1 MNRREFLTGA
11 ALAAATPG
19 AAALAAATG
28 GPRSCAAGNG
38 QDARCPSFSVVVV
51 GGGPAG
57 ACAAVAAARNGADV
71 LVVEQGNCLGGMATR
86 GLVGPFM
93 TCSDTTGEQL
103 IVQGLFME
111 IVERMV
117 AAGGAIHPRDV
128 RAGTPFTAWITHGHD
143 HVTPFDP
150 EALKFTLD
158 DLCREAGVRIL
169 YHATFLAPVMEGG
182 RITGVEVFTKAGPQ
196 RIKAKVVIDATG
208 DGDVAF
214 RAGVPCELG
223 DAGRGGAMQPCTT
236 FFRIA
241 GLPEEVL
248 VADYRSHGG
257 GIGKEKDGRGRRL
270 LSWYVEKARA
280 AGKWH
285 IPRPHVNLYRGV
297 RSDEWFVNCSRLSNV
312 DATDPKSLSAAETE
326 GRRQVREILDLLR
339 TYLPGGEN
347 IRLVS
352 TASTLGVRETR
363 HVAGEYRL
371 DKDDVVNG
379 AVPSDSVFVCSS
391 SIDLHGGKGKS
402 GTLYVRVRKGRWY
415 GVPYRCL
422 VPQKVDGLLVAGR
435 CVSASSVAAAAIRVM
450 PPAMAMGQAA
460 GTAAALACADGVAPR
475 ALDAARLVA
484 TLRAQKVFLG

>member
-11 ALAAATPG
+11 ATLVAAS
-19 AAALAAATG
+19 G
-28 GPRSCAAGNG
+28 GPRSCAAANG
-38 QDARCPSFSVVVV
+38 RDARCPSYSVIVV

-57 ACAAVAAARNGADV
+57 ACAAIAAARNGADV

-117 AAGGAIHPRDV
+117 AAGAIHPRDM

-158 DLCREAGVRIL
+158 DLCREAGVQIL

-182 RITGVEVFTKAGPQ
+182 RIAGVEVFTKAGPQ

-248 VADYRSHGG
+248 VEDYRSHGG
-257 GIGKEKDGRGRRL
+257 GIGREKDGRGRRL

-312 DATDPKSLSAAETE
+312 DATDPKSLSDAETE

-379 AVPSDSVFVCSS
+379 AVPPDSVFVCSS
-391 SIDLHGGKGKS
+391 SIDLHGGKGQS
-402 GTLYVRVRKGRWY
+402 GTLYMRVKKGRWY

-475 ALDAARLVA
+475 ALDAARLVS
-484 TLRAQKVFLG
+484 TLRAQKVFLPG

>member
-11 ALAAATPG
+11 TAG
-19 AAALAAATG
+19 AAAFVAASGGPRSCEASG
-28 GPRSCAAGNG
+28 GPRSCAA
-38 QDARCPSFSVVVV
+38 AYSVVVV

-57 ACAAVAAARNGADV
+57 ACAAIAAARNGADV

-158 DLCREAGVRIL
+158 DLCREAGVQIL
-169 YHATFLAPVMEGG
+169 YHATFLAPVMEGA
-182 RITGVEVFTKAGPQ
+182 RVTGVEVFTKAGPQ
-196 RIKAKVVIDATG
+196 RIRAKVVIDATG

-248 VADYRSHGG
+248 VADYRSRGG

-379 AVPSDSVFVCSS
+379 AVPPDSVFVCSS
-391 SIDLHGGKGKS
+391 SIDLHGGKGQS
-402 GTLYVRVRKGRWY
+402 GTLYMRVKKGRWY

-475 ALDAARLVA
+475 ALDAARLVS
-484 TLRAQKVFLG
+484 TLRAQKVFLPG